1 MFEKK
6 RGTRFL
12 ASVMAIVMLLSLA
25 PVGALAAETTN
36 TFEATAYTQGIEGSS
51 PNGKTKA
58 YAMWKDTDNNY
69 YLAIASVEGNNK
81 VDEAFQ
87 EKFPNAQYIK
97 NDQGLTVKLGDEVK
111 IDNLPPKQAADNSN
125 GGPEGVWIILVMTP
139 TELKGLGYQNGTF
152 NLEIRAGGF
161 NIGTITINDDEFK
174 GTVNGDVEDVDS
186 STQPSEPS
194 PRYVIRFYVSN
205 TGTKGYYDESNK
217 YGIDGQPNSTIDGA
231 EGGDTVKIMVSP
243 DYAILTQCND
253 VAKDISTEEFKTVK
267 VTGDTDVRTWLNQYA
282 EKKVPA
288 ELTDRNNVSAIVNF
302 VNTQYNGSGKNLP
315 ALDASK
321 FNGFRFVDAHY
332 VNSGECSI
340 HVHVQ
345 LINQQQYIVE
355 YNPNGGTGAMVDE
368 NLYFPGDQATVKTNE
383 FTRTGYTFDRWNTE
397 ADGTGMSYNPN
408 GNNNKVTIERANVTL
423 YAQWTANTHT
433 VTYTDG
439 ANGTVFSDVAKTG
452 TYGEAIPKYND
463 ENNSPTRDDYTFKG
477 WASSVSGITPASVMP
492 DQDVTFTAIWE
503 KKKTTEPENPTSE
516 INAKYFVLMPS
527 KGKPTS
533 GQNQGPRN
541 YFPNATDNG
550 GVKYSSSLTGYR
562 GKISTS
568 IIQDHPK
575 ANTKNGYFV
584 ANGIDSK
591 YLVVPSNL
599 GYFSAGYTGKFPSAL
614 GDNFTMQGKKII
626 WYVVKKNAG
635 TDLTP
640 IYHVDG
646 YLAGVP
652 VELRYHE
659 NFNFS
664 GTDDV
669 IVTVD
674 KNGDND
680 LLSGDT
686 VTISGI
692 SEAITAKHPD
702 WTFVGWTE
710 NRDGSGTSYKAND
723 PKVMMDSCDLYA
735 QWKQTAPSA
744 TDTYTLKIT
753 YVYENGAQA
762 AEPYTAQL
770 NQNETYKVDSPPI
783 SGYVASMATVEG
795 MMSAGSKEVTVTY
808 YLDNWKDADKTDEEK
823 DEDAE
828 TGGDG
833 IPDSQQILIEY
844 KAYEE
849 GNGTVDPTFE
859 VITVKEDGKL
869 TQTKGSTANAKTGY
883 VFVTWSDKNAVVNET
898 TVDSI
903 VSSAAA
909 TTKTAKWTPTLTASD
924 KGKTYTYTA
933 IFLEDKVGSKNEDG
947 SDKGDGIPDAWQ
959 YKVTFQVVNGNWN
972 VSKNNKNI
980 VVYVNAKDKDG
991 NTLDS
996 KLTAGQIPAVGSQ
1009 PNSGYTSSGS
1019 WKPTLSTD
1027 LEITKD
1033 TVFTYTYDQKSGGSG
1048 GSGGSSRPSTP
1059 PTVDIPDNDVPTG
1072 LNGKDH
1078 YAYIIGYGNNDV
1090 RPQNNITRAEVATIF
1105 FRLLT
1110 DETRE
1115 ANMTKSNSYNDVKD
1129 GDWFCCAVSTLSKMG
1144 IIKGYE
1150 DGSFK
1155 PNDPISR
1162 AEFAA
1167 IAARF
1172 DPDGDK
1178 TPASFADVTSHWAKD
1193 EISIAANHGWIK
1205 GYEDGSFKPDQK
1217 ITRAET
1223 MTLVNRVLNRL
1234 PETKDDL
1241 HKDMKTW
1248 VDNMDETAWYYLA
1261 VQEATNSHYFKNKTS
1276 TKFEQ
1281 WTDLR
1286 DTRDWSELEK

>member
-1 MFEKK
+1 MKK
-6 RGTRFL
+6 TRKTL
-12 ASVMAIVMLLSLA
+12 TKNLHPPPRNEGDAII
-25 PVGALAAETTN
+25 P
-36 TFEATAYTQGIEGSS
+36 
-51 PNGKTKA
+51 
-58 YAMWKDTDNNY
+58 TDNNNAST
-69 YLAIASVEGNNK
+69 AISEAEIIPDEK
-81 VDEAFQ
+81 MFDEAFGMN
-87 EKFPNAQYIK
+87 PDAS
-97 NDQGLTVKLGDEVK
+97 
-111 IDNLPPKQAADNSN
+111 NSN
-125 GGPEGVWIILVMTP
+125 DIAEHKGGN
-139 TELKGLGYQNGTF
+139 KGDREPVT
-152 NLEIRAGGF
+152 
-161 NIGTITINDDEFK
+161 T
-174 GTVNGDVEDVDS
+174 DS
-186 STQPSEPS
+186 TTK
-194 PRYVIRFYVSN
+194 YVIRFYVSN
-205 TGTKGYYDESNK
+205 TGTKNSYTEQNK

-253 VAKDISTEEFKTVK
+253 VAKGISTEEFKAVE
-267 VTGDTDVRTWLNQYA
+267 VTGDTDVRAWLNKYA
-282 EKKVPA
+282 EKKVPG
-288 ELTDRNNVSAIVNF
+288 ELTDRNNVNAIVNF
-302 VNTQYNGSGKNLP
+302 VNTQYNNSGKNLP
-315 ALDASK
+315 TLNAND

-345 LINQQQYIVE
+345 LIKENQYIVQ
-355 YNPNGGTGAMVDE
+355 YNPNGGSGAMVDE
-368 NLYFPGDQATVKTNE
+368 NLYFPGDQATVKANE
-383 FTRTGYTFDRWNTE
+383 FTRTGYTFADWNTDE
-397 ADGTGMSYNPN
+397 N
-408 GNNNKVTIERANVTL
+408 GNGTSYDLTDTITIEKANVTL
-423 YAQWTANTHT
+423 YAQWTANTHK

-439 ANGTVFSDVAKTG
+439 ANGTVFSNVEKTG
-452 TYGEAIPKYND
+452 TYGEAIPKYNND
-463 ENNSPTRDDYTFKG
+463 NTSPTRDGYTFKG
-477 WASSVSGITPASVMP
+477 WTSSVSDITPSSVMP
-492 DQDVTFTAIWE
+492 DQEVTFTATWE
-503 KKKTTEPENPTSE
+503 KEQTTEPENPTSE

-541 YFPNATDNG
+541 YFPNIRDNG
-550 GVKYSSSLTGYR
+550 GVAGSSSLTGYR

-568 IIQDHPK
+568 IIQDHPE

-599 GYFSAGYTGKFPSAL
+599 GYFSEGYTGDFPSVL
-614 GDNFTMQGKKII
+614 DDNFTMQGKKII
-626 WYVVKKNAG
+626 WYVVKNVV
-635 TDLTP
+635 TSLTP
-640 IYHVDG
+640 SYHVDG

-692 SEAITAKHPD
+692 SEAITAKHPG
-702 WTFVGWTE
+702 WTFMGWTE
-710 NRDGSGTSYKAND
+710 NRDGSGTVYNAGNT
-723 PKVMMDSCDLYA
+723 KVMMDSCDLYA
-735 QWKQTAPSA
+735 QWKQTAPPA
-744 TDTYTLKIT
+744 TNTYALKIK
-753 YVYENGAQA
+753 YVYENGTQA
-762 AEPYTAQL
+762 AVPYTAQL
-770 NQNETYKVDSPPI
+770 NQNAKYEVASPTIP
-783 SGYVASMATVEG
+783 GYVASMATVEG
-795 MMSAGSKEVTVTY
+795 TMPAASKEVTVTY
-808 YLDNWKDADKTDEEK
+808 YLDNWKEADKTSG
-823 DEDAE
+823 EDTDSE

-833 IPDSQQILIEY
+833 IPDCDQVLIKY
-844 KAYEE
+844 VSS
-849 GNGTVDPTFE
+849 NSDRGTVSPDMEVLTIRKANERVVPTAN
-859 VITVKEDGKL
+859 
-869 TQTKGSTANAKTGY
+869 GSTATDKGGRNYFSNWTKDNTQVSTNATL
-883 VFVTWSDKNAVVNET
+883 NNET
-898 TVDSI
+898 IQNVIKEFKGGETCTFTANFDR
-903 VSSAAA
+903 SS
-909 TTKTAKWTPTLTASD
+909 
-924 KGKTYTYTA
+924 GGGGG
-933 IFLEDKVGSKNEDG
+933 GSNRPKPPVVE
-947 SDKGDGIPDAWQ
+947 IPD
-959 YKVTFQVVNGNWN
+959 
-972 VSKNNKNI
+972 
-980 VVYVNAKDKDG
+980 
-991 NTLDS
+991 
-996 KLTAGQIPAVGSQ
+996 
-1009 PNSGYTSSGS
+1009 
-1019 WKPTLSTD
+1019 
-1027 LEITKD
+1027 
-1033 TVFTYTYDQKSGGSG
+1033 
-1048 GSGGSSRPSTP
+1048 
-1059 PTVDIPDNDVPTG
+1059 DVPTG
-1072 LNGKDH
+1072 LNGTDH

-1115 ANMTKSNSYNDVKD
+1115 ANMTKSNGYNDVKD
-1129 GDWFCCAVSTLSKMG
+1129 GDWFCYAVSTLSKMG

-1261 VQEATNSHYFKNKTS
+1261 VQEATNSHYFKNKTG